1 MAHSINWINDS
12 AEKNLETIGRKS
24 LERKISDLEKYLN
37 IGSFDISGLLEIDLS
52 EELKEQINTEVQ
64 ENELQLDD
72 DFDSLSDSLQDEIRE
87 YLSEDFSNYGLS
99 FDYVEIDENIDQDY
113 FRYQLSWG
121 GPSDEIRFYENGAIE
136 YVYMDWY
143 CGIGFNV
150 NTDSTFKLLF
160 DYFTD
165 LGMLDFEAK
174 RGEYDYYSI
183 LAEKEAED

>member
-1 MAHSINWINDS
+1 
-12 AEKNLETIGRKS
+12 
-24 LERKISDLEKYLN
+24 
-37 IGSFDISGLLEIDLS
+37 
-52 EELKEQINTEVQ
+52 
-64 ENELQLDD
+64 
-72 DFDSLSDSLQDEIRE
+72 
-87 YLSEDFSNYGLS
+87 
-99 FDYVEIDENIDQDY
+99 
-113 FRYQLSWG
+113 
-121 GPSDEIRFYENGAIE
+121 
-136 YVYMDWY
+136 MDWF